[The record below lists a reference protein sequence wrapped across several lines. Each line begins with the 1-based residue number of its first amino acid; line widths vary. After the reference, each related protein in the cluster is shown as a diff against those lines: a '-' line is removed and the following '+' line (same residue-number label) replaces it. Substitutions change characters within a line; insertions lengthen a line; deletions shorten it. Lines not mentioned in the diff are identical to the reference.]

1 MADQITMD
9 KRNEIFLTQEGLRKL
24 KEEYKELTDV
34 KRKDITERISKAR
47 EFGDLSENSEYD
59 TARDEQSFTEGRILE
74 IEEILKHSSIISEKI
89 KHTIVE
95 MGSKVKVDVGGKK
108 DEFSIV
114 SSIEANPSEGK
125 ISNESPVGRALLGA
139 KVGDVV
145 KVTSSVTSTYKVLE
159 IR

>member
-1 MADQITMD
+1 MD

>member
-1 MADQITMD
+1 MD
-9 KRNEIFLTQEGLRKL
+9 KRNEIFLTQEGLKKL
-24 KEEYKELTDV
+24 KEEYKELIDV